1 MCLILFCQ
9 LRGRVHVADTAMV
22 AHGVIYK
29 LINELKLRHKIHNF
43 KIFPYPFSHPFLVV
57 Q

>member
-1 MCLILFCQ
+1 MCLILFCL

-29 LINELKLRHKIHNF
+29 F
-43 KIFPYPFSHPFLVV
+43 K
-57 Q
+57 

>member
-1 MCLILFCQ
+1 MLLTLPWLLMGSFISL
-9 LRGRVHVADTAMV
+9 
-22 AHGVIYK
+22 
-29 LINELKLRHKIHNF
+29 NELKLRDKIHNF